1 MIKRLDN
8 AMTELRHYRA
18 FLDRNRWR
26 SDIQERITKI
36 DIIEQIIRSMDK
48 TLPEHDDATHSA

>member
-18 FLDRNRWR
+18 ELDRNRWR
-26 SDIQERITKI
+26 SDIQSRIATI
-36 DIIEQIIRSMDK
+36 DNIELLIRSIYPTMQ
-48 TLPEHDDATHSA
+48 LSDDRETS